1 MPEEDWAISGSF
13 MDDESLPPAD
23 DFQSSHN
30 DASQRAVASSADDKE
45 TKVTDE
51 DFSKM

>member
-1 MPEEDWAISGSF
+1 MMAEEDWAVSGSF
-13 MDDESLPPAD
+13 MDDESLPAD
-23 DFQSSHN
+23 DRLPFSNN
-30 DASQRAVASSADDKE
+30 DASQIAVALTSDKG